1 MDWRIIVTFSLDDDK
16 YSKARKDIA
25 EWLETTQW
33 AEYGFRRK
41 STSTWESRRTDGQR
55 AASILSKMFEILADP
70 QSVNGTSATAALDH
84 VWIYIDR
91 ASDD

>member
-16 YSKARKDIA
+16 GSKARNDIA

-55 AASILSKMFEILADP
+55 AASILSKMLEILADP
-70 QSVNGTSATAALDH
+70 QSVIGTSATAALDH
-84 VWIYIDR
+84 VWVYIDR